1 MSNLTPFSQTLS
13 KLNRGELNDE
23 LTDVLAEVVK
33 AVRQTRKQPKIQSKL
48 HRKLVEKFLNLTV
61 KKALYFQLLVVTCY
75 LMIQIN

>member
-33 AVRQTRKQPKIQSKL
+33 AVRQTRKQG
-48 HRKLVEKFLNLTV
+48 
-61 KKALYFQLLVVTCY
+61 
-75 LMIQIN
+75 